1 MFPSTESVSVE
12 IIPSTESVSVEIIP
26 STESVSV
33 EIIPST
39 ESVSVEIMASTRGRM
54 LGLLIGYYQSTAA
67 VAVSATL
74 QGLAAGT
81 FIHVTFMEV
90 IPAEFNLPG
99 PRLLKVC
106 VLGTGY
112 IFLLFCTVLI
122 SDPIP
127 H

>member
-1 MFPSTESVSVE
+1 MIAYEGVE
-12 IIPSTESVSVEIIP
+12 NMKFQT
-26 STESVSV
+26 
-33 EIIPST
+33 
-39 ESVSVEIMASTRGRM
+39 